1 MLLPFQVGCSKLTI
15 WARPKISSKNDVR
28 IVFIRLRT
36 LKSDKNYLVLDANLD
51 ATKKYDFKNSFYIV
65 YQCFKVLKPHKKRS
79 RLESRFWTPYLSGRH
94 NYIFSAWYEIISHL
108 RCFWGMLTYATWV
121 APTPMLYRLYK
132 AFSLSSLWKNTL
144 ENAKIAVIV
153 NPCWKYLQKYLEV
166 SGKLFIFANTY
177 LYVRC

>member
-1 MLLPFQVGCSKLTI
+1 MPDGIHAPWKVGCSKLTI

-79 RLESRFWTPYLSGRH
+79 RLESRFWTPYLKGQKHYYINASSINFINSYVIEKNVIEEALKERHLKGQSG
-94 NYIFSAWYEIISHL
+94 FACDLSL
-108 RCFWGMLTYATWV
+108 R
-121 APTPMLYRLYK
+121 RR
-132 AFSLSSLWKNTL
+132 
-144 ENAKIAVIV
+144 AVI
-153 NPCWKYLQKYLEV
+153 
-166 SGKLFIFANTY
+166 
-177 LYVRC
+177 